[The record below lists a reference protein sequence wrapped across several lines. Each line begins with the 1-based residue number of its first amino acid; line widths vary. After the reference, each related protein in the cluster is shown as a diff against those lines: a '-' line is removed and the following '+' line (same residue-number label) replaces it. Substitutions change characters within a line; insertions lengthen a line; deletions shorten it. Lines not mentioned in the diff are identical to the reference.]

1 MSEAHDRLRKARIA
15 ANFKSAAAAARA
27 HAHLDWSVNTYSSNE
42 NGNAPF
48 SYAMAQE
55 YAAAFKVRAEWL
67 YAGTGPMRDE
77 QPAEAQGIRIIG
89 SVGASSDGLVIM
101 ETAHDR
107 YDYAPVPPG
116 GTLKANALEV
126 RGGSMPGIAD
136 EGALLYF
143 EEQVTKPTKDM
154 MGRVVIV
161 ETMDGRVLVK
171 RLLRGT
177 DKGLFDLESV
187 VGPTLEDVKIRWAAH
202 ITAIIP
208 PIHAQKI
215 IRRWAH
221 AA

>member
-1 MSEAHDRLRKARIA
+1 MKTAHDRLREARIA
-15 ANFKSAAAAARA
+15 AGYKSAAAAADA
-27 HAHLDWSVNTYSSNE
+27 QTPKWNKNSYSSNE

-48 SYAMAQE
+48 SFKTAQK

-67 YAGTGPMRDE
+67 YSGLGGMREGEQADE
-77 QPAEAQGIRIIG
+77 QVRIIG
-89 SVGASSDGLVIM
+89 TVGASSDGLVVM

-107 YDYAPVPPG
+107 WDFAPIPPG
-116 GTLKANALEV
+116 GTSRANALEV
-126 RGGSMPGIAD
+126 RGGSMPGVAD

-143 EEQVTKPTKDM
+143 EEQVTKPSKDM
-154 MGRVVIV
+154 IGRVVIV
-161 ETMDGRVLVK
+161 ETDDGRVLVK
-171 RLLRGT
+171 RLLRGS

-187 VGPTLEDVKIRWAAH
+187 VGPTLEDVRIRWAAH

-208 PIHAQKI
+208 PVHAQKI